1 MSWLLVILV
10 FLLASIKTTKGSD
23 KSVSIVI
30 PAYNE
35 EATVAKVVSVARKLS
50 YVDEVIVVDDGS
62 TDRTV
67 EEAEN
72 AGATVISH
80 IMNEGKGSA
89 IKTGF
94 KYSHGNIVAFIDAD
108 VSNFTSEKIDKIIR
122 PILEDR
128 TDITKTKFAR
138 ESGRVTELTAKPLLG
153 LFFPELDYE
162 QPLSGQFA
170 GKRSALNK
178 IRFEKDYG
186 VDVGIVLDA
195 DVHGIKILEVDIGD
209 ICHDMSPLADLNKMA
224 NEVVRTIIDRAV
236 EYGRVTMMDKLG
248 NYIRMAI
255 MGLSLIIL
263 GLFMIFFVPFIPV
276 LISVFVA
283 FIGVVLAVFYFLRII
298 RRSIPILKK
307 SNTRASLQSFVRMHF
322 PLIVAGLILILMLS
336 TFLSAA
342 SFDDGKISV
351 ELTSRNFV
359 YAPSDHNQQTISVR
373 GPYTIDSALEN
384 ETNILRVPHDALS
397 TLEMSENDTM
407 IIDGKSYL
415 INGIKEGDNGDRFRL
430 PSKVKRELDLSD
442 GEVIPNSHLTESFQN
457 ITVMHNIQF
466 NNLSDVMEG
475 FVEFDISSKSTNATF
490 FNLTLDNESIL
501 SSVGNFDKDSSYS
514 ISYDGS
520 IMCTFDYDDVKNGNL
535 TFAFDGKDGMI
546 EFENRNST
554 SIRNYVPSDKDSF
567 VQLKSL

>member
-10 FLLASIKTTKGSD
+10 FLLASIKTTKVSD

-457 ITVMHNIQF
+457 ITVMHNIKF

-535 TFAFDGKDGMI
+535 TFTFDGKDGMI